1 MDSETLQTFL
11 KLSEVRNFTK
21 TANEMFIAQSTVT
34 NRIAELEKELNKKLF
49 IREKN
54 NITLTEEG
62 TLFLSYAK
70 RIISL
75 ENEVKFQI
83 NSKNFYHNTIKLG
96 TTNTIYQCHLYNFIK
111 NIIKKHTDTNIK
123 VTINHSQSM
132 LQMMQDGLLDV
143 VFSYIPIKKSGYICN
158 LFAIDELILVTGSKN
173 TEYKNGIKKSDLVNI
188 NYLFCNFAL
197 QDVGIFIRELF
208 PEFYQFSFEIDNSIK
223 LIKYLTD
230 NIGYS
235 FLPKS
240 LVIPY
245 IAKKDL
251 ISIPLIDF
259 ETPKINNYICCKK
272 DNKDLL
278 TLFSP
283 MQKDLKEK

>member
-1 MDSETLQTFL
+1 MDSETILTFL

-21 TANEMFIAQSTVT
+21 TANEMFVAQSTVT

-54 NITLTEEG
+54 NIALTEEG
-62 TLFLSYAK
+62 NLFLSYAK

-75 ENEVKFQI
+75 ENEVKLQI
-83 NSKNFYHNTIKLG
+83 NSTNFYHNTIKVG
-96 TTNTIYQCHLYNFIK
+96 TTNTIYQCHLYIFIK
-111 NIIKKHTDTNIK
+111 DIMQKHADTNIK
-123 VTINHSQSM
+123 VTISHSLNM
-132 LQMMQDGLLDV
+132 LHRMQDGLLDV
-143 VFSYIPIKKSGYICN
+143 VFSYIPLKKSGYICN
-158 LFAIDELILVTGSKN
+158 LFAVDELILVTSSKN
-173 TEYKNGIKKSDLVNI
+173 TEYKSGISKHDLVNI

-208 PEFYQFSFEIDNSIK
+208 PKFYQFSFEIDNSIT
-223 LIKYLTD
+223 LIKYLID

-240 LVIPY
+240 LVMTY
-245 IAKKDL
+245 INNGDL
-251 ISIPLIDF
+251 IRIPLMDF
-259 ETPKINNYICCKK
+259 ETPKLNNYICCKK

-278 TLFSP
+278 VLFS
-283 MQKDLKEK
+283 KKTLK